1 MKNEQAYRE
10 YLQSATWKAKRQ
22 ESLIRAGHKCETC
35 GSEGRLEVH
44 HKTYDRFGQ
53 EMAVDLTVLCRSCH
67 EKADTKRR
75 QSRGASIRQIEN
87 FARRMYGEDWQA
99 EISSA
104 EASDQYAEWLTV
116 SAARGNAS

>member
-10 YLQSATWKAKRQ
+10 YLQSATWKMKRQ
-22 ESLIRAGHKCETC
+22 ESLIRAGHKCEMC
-35 GSEGRLEVH
+35 GSEDRLEVH